1 MADITWPSSG
11 RAFAVEQYDESP
23 EWDVEISHSRNGRIV
38 TRALPGMRWV
48 VTLKVPEDSVAY
60 LSDRRQLEALLMRLR
75 GGANRLLLW
84 HLLTP
89 APLGT
94 MRGSPTLSSTVAA
107 GATSAS
113 ISGTGTLL
121 RGDRIGLG
129 TGGQRVMVTAD
140 ATLPASVSFEPA
152 ARAAV
157 SSGSAV
163 VWDKPTS
170 RYVLRSPQ
178 NSFPARADKLPGFSV
193 ELVEE

>member
-38 TRALPGMRWV
+38 TRSLPGMRWV
-48 VTLKVPEDSVAY
+48 ATLKVPDDSVAY
-60 LSDRRQLEALLMRLR
+60 LVERRQLEALVMQLR

-94 MRGSPTLSSTVAA
+94 MRGTPTLSASLAVD
-107 GATSAS
+107 ATSCS

-129 TGGQRVMVTAD
+129 AGGQRVMVTAD
-140 ATLPASVSFEPA
+140 ATLPGAVSFEPA
-152 ARAAV
+152 CRVAV
-157 SSGSAV
+157 ASGAAV

-178 NSFPARADKLPGFSV
+178 NNFPARADRLPGFAL